1 MRRKIVGTLGTMLA
15 IGLTTTTAVAAAA
28 TPTTGKESFS
38 GALIVGG
45 DASARNILSTF
56 VAADGVFIGNGRI
69 VEVPNGPGDG
79 DNVTRDDLVF
89 PQGKLHL
96 VSTNKSFSVS
106 VNPKTCAV
114 RIAIRQTAKIE
125 GGTGKFSGATGTFVG
140 GVHGHGVTFRAAD
153 GTCSQHGALLLEV
166 DLVSGHGTLSM

>member
-1 MRRKIVGTLGTMLA
+1 MRRKIVGSLATVLG
-15 IGLTTTTAVAAAA
+15 IGLTITTAVAPAA
-28 TPTTGKESFS
+28 TPTTGKESFR

-45 DASARNILSTF
+45 DASARNILSTY
-56 VAADGVFIGNGRI
+56 VAADGVFRGHGRI
-69 VEVPNGPGDG
+69 VEVPNRPGDG

-106 VNPKTCAV
+106 MNPKTCAV
-114 RIAIRQTAKIE
+114 RIGVRQTAKIE
-125 GGTGKFSGATGTFVG
+125 GGTGKFSGAAGTFVG
-140 GVHGHGVTFRAAD
+140 GVRGHGVTFRAAN
-153 GTCSQHGALLLEV
+153 GTCSHQGALLLEV